1 MRKIRVIYNNEL
13 KGRRKRTLFLLL
25 SFSLFLP
32 FSPAW
37 SDDMLIPSLT
47 IEDYTAKAVKEGT
60 AGRITALTLESAGY
74 TREIAF
80 RQTDSPNATI
90 AHNHTRGETRSSGI
104 DTISETKS
112 TTLTLNQPT
121 VLGTNIQTVGTYGDA
136 NKPGLTASITQPL
149 YLFTWNA
156 AVRAR
161 REAELNFAN
170 ARDVYDSTV
179 LSIRAQARSLYY
191 NVMLGEESIQV
202 EERKVSSSRKLG
214 DITQA
219 LVQAGK
225 AAPVEVMRTKIQTQ
239 TDERQL
245 ENAEVGRDK
254 AILVAKD
261 FIAVPLDDPIHFVSR
276 LDFTPFRPTLER
288 LMEYAFEHQPQL
300 KTLRRDQELALLAW
314 QQAQEPTRPT
324 LSINS
329 SYGYNALDPEVTHSW
344 TLGGGVS
351 WLFFDSFVT
360 SDNVRIA
367 RINRFVADLNLAEA
381 ERILRVNVK
390 SAFLDVKN
398 AEKQIIDF
406 QSSREQARHNVDVLR
421 LRFQNGLERLIDVFD
436 GETNMRN
443 LDNEYLGLLVS
454 YNQAKDTLSQLIGGD
469 VETVK

>member
-1 MRKIRVIYNNEL
+1 MGKTLVIASI
-13 KGRRKRTLFLLL
+13 LLC
-25 SFSLFLP
+25 SL
-32 FSPAW
+32 ARA
-37 SDDMLIPSLT
+37 DDLLVPSLT
-47 IEDYTAKAVKEGT
+47 IDDYAAKAIKEGT
-60 AGRITALTLESAGY
+60 NGRLTALSLESAGY
-74 TREIAF
+74 AREVSF
-80 RQTDSPNATI
+80 RQTDSPNAT
-90 AHNHTRGETRSSGI
+90 AAYTHTRGETSAENFHTVT
-104 DTISETKS
+104 DTKS
-112 TTLTLNQPT
+112 NTLTINQPT
-121 VLGTNIQTVGTYGDA
+121 PLGTNIQTVGTYGDA

-156 AVRAR
+156 AARTR
-161 REAELNFAN
+161 READLNFAN
-170 ARDVYDSTV
+170 AQDLYESTV

-191 NVMLGEESIQV
+191 SVMLGEESIKVQ
-202 EERKVSSSRKLG
+202 ERIVSSSRKLQE
-214 DITQA
+214 ITQA

-225 AAPVEVMRTKIQTQ
+225 TAPVELERAKIQTQ
-239 TDERQL
+239 TNQRQL
-245 ENAEVGRDK
+245 ENAEVSRDK
-254 AILVAKD
+254 AILLAKNN
-261 FIAVPLDDPIHFVSR
+261 IAFPLDEPVHFVSR
-276 LDFTPFRPTLER
+276 LEYTPFRLTRQR
-288 LMEYAFEHQPQL
+288 LTEYAFEHQPQL
-300 KTLRRDQELALLAW
+300 KTLRRAREQALLSY

-324 LSINS
+324 LSVNT
-329 SYGYNALDPEVTHSW
+329 SYGYNELGNDVTHGW

-381 ERILRVNVK
+381 ERTLRVNVK
-390 SAFLDVKN
+390 SAYLDVKN